1 MGFNSDITFGQMA
14 IPTLLYGPCMVM
26 FFIPLSGLT
35 VSTVGPE
42 QQANAAGLANFMR
55 TIGGA
60 FATSLVQTAWSDA
73 GRRSQTELAGAMVHG
88 SRALDTFQASGMSY
102 QRAVS
107 TLDDIVQSQSTML
120 GTLKV
125 FGMVTVAFFGAA
137 ILIWFAPKPK
147 SPIALGGGH

>member
-1 MGFNSDITFGQMA
+1 MA

-42 QQANAAGLANFMR
+42 EQANAAGLANFMR

-73 GRRSQTELAGAMVHG
+73 GRRSQTELAGAMTHG
-88 SRALDTFQASGMSY
+88 SRAIDAYEASGLSH
-102 QRAVS
+102 QGAVAM
-107 TLDDIVQSQSTML
+107 LDGVVQSQSTML
-120 GTLKV
+120 ATLKV
-125 FGMVTVAFFGAA
+125 FGMVTLAFFGAA
-137 ILIWFAPKPK
+137 ALIWFAPKPK
-147 SPIALGGGH
+147 GPMAMGGGH